1 MRFTTILVIV
11 FITAFL
17 GWAPQT
23 LAEDEIYRWVDKD
36 GVVHFGNR
44 PPENEVAETIT
55 IPHSSGVSAQSS
67 EQAPSSGPTATEEP
81 QPSVAQQ
88 LRDERAETRREKEE
102 RNKVVAE
109 ACEQRRT
116 LVSQLEPSTRVMVK
130 LEDGTVTR
138 MDDNVRLET
147 LNEAK
152 SYIAENCT
160 N

>member
-17 GWAPQT
+17 GWAPHT

-55 IPHSSGVSAQSS
+55 IPQSSGVSAQSS